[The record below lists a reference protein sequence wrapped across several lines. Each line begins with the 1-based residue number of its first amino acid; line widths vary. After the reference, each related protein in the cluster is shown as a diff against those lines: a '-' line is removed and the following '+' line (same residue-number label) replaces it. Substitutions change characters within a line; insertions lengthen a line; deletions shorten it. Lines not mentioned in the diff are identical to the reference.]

1 MSFAVQYSEKT
12 CITTETRNGAA
23 MEIAR
28 DRYLQRLVERQGN
41 GLIKAVTGIRR
52 CGKSYLLLKLF
63 HRHLLESG
71 VDEGHIVE
79 VALDDRANKALRDPD
94 ALLSYLRNRIA
105 QDGQPT
111 YVILDEVQMV
121 DEFED
126 VLNSL
131 LHVDGADVYVSGSN
145 SEFLSSDIVSK
156 FRGRSDEVRVRPLS
170 FAEFMSV
177 YDGPADEGWDEY
189 VMHGGMPLALSYQ
202 RVSNKEEYLRGL
214 FQRVYLTDIVE
225 RNHVAN
231 VAELD
236 ELVDV
241 LASAVGSLTNPS
253 RLQNTFR
260 SVKGKSLDDKTI
272 SSYIGYLEDAYLVTE
287 AQRYDIK
294 GRAYIGS
301 PKKYYFED
309 VGLRNA
315 RVGFRQ
321 VEENHLM
328 ENVIYNELLLR
339 GYNVDVGVLDK
350 YGKSPEGKT
359 ERRRLEV
366 DFVATL
372 GSARYYVQSALSV
385 DDPAKREQETRSLL
399 GIPDSFRKIVV
410 VKGAMRP
417 RRDEDGITYMGIRD
431 FLLDDGSLDS

>member
-1 MSFAVQYSEKT
+1 
-12 CITTETRNGAA
+12 

-28 DRYLQRLVERQGN
+28 DRYLQRLVECKGN

-63 HRHLLESG
+63 HRHLIETG

-79 VALDDRANKALRDPD
+79 VVLDDRANKELRDPD
-94 ALLSYLRNRIA
+94 TLLAYLKSRIA
-105 QDGQPT
+105 TDGMPT

-121 DEFED
+121 HEFED

-131 LHVDGADVYVSGSN
+131 LHIDGADVYVSGSN

-156 FRGRSDEVRVRPLS
+156 FRGRSDEVRLRPLS
-170 FAEFMSV
+170 FSEFMSA

-189 VMHGGMPLALSYQ
+189 VMHGGMPLVLSYS
-202 RVSNKEEYLRGL
+202 RASDKEEYLKGL
-214 FQRVYLTDIVE
+214 FRRVYLTDIVE
-225 RNHVAN
+225 RNNVAN

-272 SSYIGYLEDAYLVTE
+272 SSYIRHLEDAYLVAE

-294 GRAYIGS
+294 GRSYIGS

-328 ENVIYNELLLR
+328 ENVIFNELLSR
-339 GYNVDVGVLDK
+339 GYNVDVGILDK
-350 YGKSPEGKT
+350 YGKNAEGKT

-410 VKGAMRP
+410 VRGAMRP
-417 RRDEDGITYMGIRD
+417 RRDDDGITYMGIRD
-431 FLLDDGSLDS
+431 FLLDDRSLDL

>member
-1 MSFAVQYSEKT
+1 
-12 CITTETRNGAA
+12 

-28 DRYLQRLVERQGN
+28 DLYLQRLVERKGN

-63 HRHLLESG
+63 HRHLIETG

-79 VALDDRANKALRDPD
+79 IALDDRANKAFRDPD
-94 ALLSYLRNRIA
+94 VLLAHLRTRIA
-105 QDGQPT
+105 SDGLPT

-121 DEFED
+121 NEFED

-131 LHVDGADVYVSGSN
+131 LHIDGADVYVSGSN

-177 YDGPADEGWDEY
+177 YEGPADEGWDEY
-189 VMHGGMPLALSYQ
+189 VMHGGMPLVLSYS
-202 RVSNKEEYLRGL
+202 RASDKEEYLRGL
-214 FQRVYLTDIVE
+214 FQKVYLTDIVE
-225 RNHVAN
+225 RNHITN
-231 VAELD
+231 VAELN

-272 SSYIGYLEDAYLVTE
+272 SSYIRYLEDAYLIAE

-328 ENVIYNELLLR
+328 ENIIYNELLSR

-350 YGKSPEGKT
+350 YGKNPEGKT

-372 GSARYYVQSALSV
+372 GSARYYVQSALTI

-410 VKGAMRP
+410 VRGAMRP
-417 RRDEDGITYMGIRD
+417 RRDENGITYMGIRD
-431 FLLDDGSLDS
+431 FLLDGRSMDL

>member
-1 MSFAVQYSEKT
+1 MLYYSEKMRQD
-12 CITTETRNGAA
+12 TEVRNGVT

-28 DRYLQRLVERQGN
+28 DRYLRRLVERRGN

-79 VALDDRANKALRDPD
+79 VALDDRANKALRDSD
-94 ALLSYLRNRIA
+94 ALLAFLRSRIPT
-105 QDGQPT
+105 DGLPT

-177 YDGPADEGWDEY
+177 YDGPSDEGWDEY
-189 VMHGGMPLALSYQ
+189 VIHGGMPLALSYQ
-202 RVSNKEEYLRGL
+202 RASDKEEYLRGL
-214 FQRVYLTDIVE
+214 FQRVYITDIVE

-272 SSYIGYLEDAYLVTE
+272 SSYIGYLEDAYLVAE

-328 ENVIYNELLLR
+328 ENVIYNELLSR

-372 GSARYYVQSALSV
+372 GSARYYVQSALTV

-399 GIPDSFRKIVV
+399 GIPDSFRKLVV
-410 VKGAMRP
+410 VKGAMKP

-431 FLLDDGSLDS
+431 FLLDDRSLDL

>member
-1 MSFAVQYSEKT
+1 
-12 CITTETRNGAA
+12 

-28 DRYLQRLVERQGN
+28 DRYLQRLMERKGN

-63 HRHLLESG
+63 HRHLLASG

-94 ALLSYLRNRIA
+94 ALLAFLRSRIA
-105 QDGQPT
+105 RDDQPT

-121 DEFED
+121 GEFED

-170 FAEFMSV
+170 FAEFMSA

-189 VMHGGMPLALSYQ
+189 VMHGGMPLSLSYQ
-202 RVSNKEEYLRGL
+202 RASDKEEYLRGL
-214 FQRVYLTDIVE
+214 FQGVYLTDIVE

-236 ELVDV
+236 ELVNV

-272 SSYIGYLEDAYLVTE
+272 ASYIGYLEDAYLVTE

-309 VGLRNA
+309 IGMSNA
-315 RVGFRQ
+315 RVGFHHQ
-321 VEENHLM
+321 H
-328 ENVIYNELLLR
+328 
-339 GYNVDVGVLDK
+339 GD
-350 YGKSPEGKT
+350 S
-359 ERRRLEV
+359 RLP
-366 DFVATL
+366 
-372 GSARYYVQSALSV
+372 AR
-385 DDPAKREQETRSLL
+385 
-399 GIPDSFRKIVV
+399 
-410 VKGAMRP
+410 
-417 RRDEDGITYMGIRD
+417 
-431 FLLDDGSLDS
+431 

>member
-1 MSFAVQYSEKT
+1 
-12 CITTETRNGAA
+12 

-28 DRYLQRLVERQGN
+28 DRYLQRLVERKGN

-63 HRHLLESG
+63 HRHLVETG

-79 VALDDRANKALRDPD
+79 VALDDRANKELRDPD
-94 ALLSYLRNRIA
+94 ALLAFLRARIA
-105 QDGQPT
+105 TDGLPT

-131 LHVDGADVYVSGSN
+131 LHVDDADVYVSGSN

-170 FAEFMSV
+170 FAEFMSI

-189 VMHGGMPLALSYQ
+189 VMHGGMPLVLSYS
-202 RVSNKEEYLRGL
+202 RTSDKEEYLRGL

-225 RNHVAN
+225 RNHVTN
-231 VAELD
+231 VAELN

-253 RLQNTFR
+253 RLKNTFR

-272 SSYIGYLEDAYLVTE
+272 ASYIRYLEDAYLVAE

-294 GRAYIGS
+294 GRSYIGS

-328 ENVIYNELLLR
+328 ENIIYNELLSR

-372 GSARYYVQSALSV
+372 GSARYYVQSAFSI

-399 GIPDSFRKIVV
+399 DIPDSFRKIVV
-410 VKGAMRP
+410 VRGAMRP

-431 FLLDDGSLDS
+431 FLLDDRSLDL

>member
-1 MSFAVQYSEKT
+1 MLYYSEKMRQD
-12 CITTETRNGAA
+12 TEVRNGVT

-28 DRYLQRLVERQGN
+28 DRYLRRLVERRGN

-94 ALLSYLRNRIA
+94 ALLAFLRSRIPT
-105 QDGQPT
+105 DGLPT

-177 YDGPADEGWDEY
+177 YDGPSDEGWDEY
-189 VMHGGMPLALSYQ
+189 VIHGGMPLALSYQ
-202 RVSNKEEYLRGL
+202 RVSDKEEYLRGL

-225 RNHVAN
+225 RNHVSN
-231 VAELD
+231 VSELD
-236 ELVDV
+236 ELVDM

-328 ENVIYNELLLR
+328 ENVIYNELLSR
-339 GYNVDVGVLDK
+339 GYNVDG
-350 YGKSPEGKT
+350 GS
-359 ERRRLEV
+359 RRR
-366 DFVATL
+366 APC
-372 GSARYYVQSALSV
+372 SAYR
-385 DDPAKREQETRSLL
+385 TRSGRLW
-399 GIPDSFRKIVV
+399 S
-410 VKGAMRP
+410 
-417 RRDEDGITYMGIRD
+417 
-431 FLLDDGSLDS
+431 

>member
-1 MSFAVQYSEKT
+1 MLY
-12 CITTETRNGAA
+12 I
-23 MEIAR
+23 
-28 DRYLQRLVERQGN
+28 
-41 GLIKAVTGIRR
+41 
-52 CGKSYLLLKLF
+52 
-63 HRHLLESG
+63 
-71 VDEGHIVE
+71 
-79 VALDDRANKALRDPD
+79 
-94 ALLSYLRNRIA
+94 
-105 QDGQPT
+105 
-111 YVILDEVQMV
+111 
-121 DEFED
+121 
-126 VLNSL
+126 
-131 LHVDGADVYVSGSN
+131 
-145 SEFLSSDIVSK
+145 
-156 FRGRSDEVRVRPLS
+156 
-170 FAEFMSV
+170 
-177 YDGPADEGWDEY
+177 
-189 VMHGGMPLALSYQ
+189 
-202 RVSNKEEYLRGL
+202 
-214 FQRVYLTDIVE
+214 TDIVE
-225 RNHVAN
+225 RNHVSN

-272 SSYIGYLEDAYLVTE
+272 SSYIGYLEDAYLVAE

-315 RVGFRQ
+315 RMGFRQ

-328 ENVIYNELLLR
+328 ENIIYNELLSR

-372 GSARYYVQSALSV
+372 GSARYYVQSALTV

-431 FLLDDGSLDS
+431 FLLDDRSLDL

>member
-1 MSFAVQYSEKT
+1 
-12 CITTETRNGAA
+12 

-28 DRYLQRLVERQGN
+28 DRYLQRLVERRGN
-41 GLIKAVTGIRR
+41 GLIKVVTGVRR
-52 CGKSYLLLKLF
+52 CGKSYLLLELF
-63 HRHLLESG
+63 HRHLLETG
-71 VDEGHIVE
+71 VDEEHIVE
-79 VALDDRANKALRDPD
+79 VALDDRANKSLRDPD
-94 ALLSYLRNRIA
+94 ALLSYLRPRIA
-105 QDGQPT
+105 TDGLPT

-145 SEFLSSDIVSK
+145 SEFLSSDIVSR

-189 VMHGGMPLALSYQ
+189 VVHGGMPLSLSYT
-202 RVSNKEEYLRGL
+202 RPSDKEEYLRGL
-214 FQRVYLTDIVE
+214 FQKVYLSDIVE
-225 RNHVAN
+225 RKRVAN
-231 VAELD
+231 VVELD

-260 SVKGKSLDDKTI
+260 SVKRKSLDDKTI
-272 SSYIGYLEDAYLVTE
+272 ASYIGYLEDAYLVAE

-315 RVGFRQ
+315 RMGFRQ

-328 ENVIYNELLLR
+328 ENVIFNELLSR
-339 GYNVDVGVLDK
+339 GYNVDVGVLDR
-350 YGKSPEGKT
+350 YGKNAEGKT

-372 GSARYYVQSALSV
+372 GSARYYVQSALNV
-385 DDPAKREQETRSLL
+385 DDPSKREQETRSLL

-417 RRDEDGITYMGIRD
+417 RRDDDGITYMGIRD
-431 FLLDDGSLDS
+431 FLLDDRSLDL

>member
-1 MSFAVQYSEKT
+1 
-12 CITTETRNGAA
+12 

-28 DRYLQRLVERQGN
+28 DRYLQRLVERRGN

-94 ALLSYLRNRIA
+94 ALLAYLRPRIA
-105 QDGQPT
+105 TDGMPT

-156 FRGRSDEVRVRPLS
+156 FRGRSVEVRVRPLS
-170 FAEFMSV
+170 FAEYMSA
-177 YDGPADEGWDEY
+177 YEGPADEGWDEY
-189 VMHGGMPLALSYQ
+189 VMHGGMPLALSY
-202 RVSNKEEYLRGL
+202 RRASDKEEYLRGL

-225 RNHVAN
+225 RNHVSN

-272 SSYIGYLEDAYLVTE
+272 SSYIRYLEDAYLVTE

-315 RVGFRQ
+315 RMGFRQ

-328 ENVIYNELLLR
+328 ENVIYNELLSR

-431 FLLDDGSLDS
+431 FLLDDRSLDF

>member
-1 MSFAVQYSEKT
+1 
-12 CITTETRNGAA
+12 

-28 DRYLQRLVERQGN
+28 DRYLQRLVERKGN

-63 HRHLLESG
+63 HRHLLASG

-94 ALLSYLRNRIA
+94 ALLAFLRSRIA
-105 QDGQPT
+105 RDDQST
-111 YVILDEVQMV
+111 YVILDEIQMV

-170 FAEFMSV
+170 FAEFMSA

-189 VMHGGMPLALSYQ
+189 VMHGGMPLSLSYQ
-202 RVSNKEEYLRGL
+202 RASDKEEYLRGL
-214 FQRVYLTDIVE
+214 FQGVYLTDIVE

-236 ELVDV
+236 ELVNV

-260 SVKGKSLDDKTI
+260 SVKGKSLDDNTI
-272 SSYIGYLEDAYLVTE
+272 ASYIGYLEDAYLVTE

-328 ENVIYNELLLR
+328 ENVIYNELLSR

-350 YGKSPEGKT
+350 YGKSSEGKT

-431 FLLDDGSLDS
+431 FLLDDGSLDF

>member
-1 MSFAVQYSEKT
+1 
-12 CITTETRNGAA
+12 

-28 DRYLQRLVERQGN
+28 DRYLQRLVERKGN

-63 HRHLLESG
+63 HRHLLASG

-94 ALLSYLRNRIA
+94 ALLAFLRSRIA
-105 QDGQPT
+105 RDDQLT

-170 FAEFMSV
+170 FAEFMSA

-189 VMHGGMPLALSYQ
+189 VMHGGMPLSLSYQ
-202 RVSNKEEYLRGL
+202 RASDKEEYLRGL
-214 FQRVYLTDIVE
+214 FQGVYLTDIVE

-236 ELVDV
+236 ELVNV

-272 SSYIGYLEDAYLVTE
+272 ASYIGYLEDAYLVSE

-328 ENVIYNELLLR
+328 ENVIYNELLSR

-350 YGKSPEGKT
+350 YGKSSEGKT

-417 RRDEDGITYMGIRD
+417 RRDEHGITYMGIRD
-431 FLLDDGSLDS
+431 FLLDDGSLDF

>member
-1 MSFAVQYSEKT
+1 
-12 CITTETRNGAA
+12 
-23 MEIAR
+23 MEIRR
-28 DRYLQRLVERQGN
+28 DRYLQRLVERRGN

-52 CGKSYLLLKLF
+52 CGKSYLLLELF
-63 HRHLLESG
+63 HRHLAESG

-94 ALLSYLRNRIA
+94 ALLAHLRARIA
-105 QDGQPT
+105 ADGLPT

-131 LHVDGADVYVSGSN
+131 LHVRGADVYVSGSN
-145 SEFLSSDIVSK
+145 SEFLSSDIVSR

-170 FAEFMSV
+170 FAEFMSA

-189 VMHGGMPLALSYQ
+189 VMHGGMPLSLSYA
-202 RVSNKEEYLRGL
+202 RASDKEEYLRGL
-214 FQRVYLTDIVE
+214 FDRVYISDVVE

-231 VAELD
+231 VAELG

-253 RLQNTFR
+253 RIQNTFR

-272 SSYIGYLEDAYLVTE
+272 ASYIGYLEDAYLVSE

-294 GRAYIGS
+294 GRSYIGS

-328 ENVIYNELLLR
+328 ENVIYNELLSR
-339 GYNVDVGVLDK
+339 GYNVDVGVVDR
-350 YGKSPEGKT
+350 YGKNAQGRT

-372 GSARYYVQSALSV
+372 GSARYYVQSALTV

-399 GIPDSFRKIVV
+399 GIGDSFRKVV
-410 VKGAMRP
+410 VVRGVMRP

-431 FLLDDGSLDS
+431 FLLDEASLDL

>member
-1 MSFAVQYSEKT
+1 
-12 CITTETRNGAA
+12 

-28 DRYLQRLVERQGN
+28 DHYLQRLVERKGN
-41 GLIKAVTGIRR
+41 GLIKIVTGIRR
-52 CGKSYLLLKLF
+52 CGKSYLLLELF
-63 HRHLLESG
+63 HRHLVESG

-79 VALDDRANKALRDPD
+79 VALDDRANKALRNPD
-94 ALLSYLRNRIA
+94 ALLAHLRSRIA
-105 QDGQPT
+105 SDGLPT

-131 LHVDGADVYVSGSN
+131 LHVRCADVYVSGSN
-145 SEFLSSDIVSK
+145 SEFLSSDVVSK
-156 FRGRSDEVRVRPLS
+156 FRGRGDEVRVRPLS
-170 FAEFMSV
+170 FAEFMSA

-189 VMHGGMPLALSYQ
+189 IMHGGMPLALYYS
-202 RVSNKEEYLRGL
+202 STADKEEYLRGL
-214 FQRVYLTDIVE
+214 FRSVYLADIVE
-225 RNHVAN
+225 RKRVTH

-236 ELVDV
+236 DLVDV
-241 LASAVGSLTNPS
+241 LASGVGSLTNPS

-260 SVKGKSLDDKTI
+260 SVKGKSIDDKTI
-272 SSYIGYLEDAYLVTE
+272 ASYIGYLEDAYLVSE
-287 AQRYDIK
+287 AQRYDVK
-294 GRAYIGS
+294 GRKYIGS

-315 RVGFRQ
+315 RIGFRQ

-350 YGKSPEGKT
+350 YGKNAEGKT

-372 GSARYYVQSALSV
+372 GSARYYVQSALTV
-385 DDPAKREQETRSLL
+385 DDPEKREQETRSLL
-399 GIPDSFRKIVV
+399 GIGDSFRKLVV

-417 RRDEDGITYMGIRD
+417 RRDDDGITYMGIRD
-431 FLLDDGSLDS
+431 FLLDPNSLER

>member
-1 MSFAVQYSEKT
+1 
-12 CITTETRNGAA
+12 

-28 DRYLQRLVERQGN
+28 DRYLQRLVERKGN
-41 GLIKAVTGIRR
+41 GLIKTVTGIRR

-63 HRHLLESG
+63 HRHLLENG
-71 VDEGHIVE
+71 VDERHIVE

-94 ALLSYLRNRIA
+94 ALLAHLKPRIA
-105 QDGQPT
+105 TDGMPT

-126 VLNSL
+126 ILNSL

-145 SEFLSSDIVSK
+145 SEFLSSDITSK

-170 FAEFMSV
+170 FAEFMSA

-189 VMHGGMPLALSYQ
+189 VMHGGMPLSLSYS
-202 RVSNKEEYLRGL
+202 RASDKEEYLRGL
-214 FQRVYLTDIVE
+214 FQKVHLTDIVE
-225 RNHVAN
+225 RNRVAN

-241 LASAVGSLTNPS
+241 LASVVGSLTNPS

-272 SSYIGYLEDAYLVTE
+272 SSYIGYLEDAYLVAE

-301 PKKYYFED
+301 PRKYYFED

-328 ENVIYNELLLR
+328 ENVIFNELLSR

-350 YGKSPEGKT
+350 YGKNIEGKT

-385 DDPAKREQETRSLL
+385 DDPTKREQETRSLL
-399 GIPDSFRKIVV
+399 GISDSFRKIVV

-417 RRDEDGITYMGIRD
+417 RRDESGITYMGVRD
-431 FLLDDGSLDS
+431 FLLDDGSLDL

>member
-1 MSFAVQYSEKT
+1 
-12 CITTETRNGAA
+12 

-28 DRYLQRLVERQGN
+28 DLYLQRLVERKGN

-63 HRHLLESG
+63 HRHLIETG

-79 VALDDRANKALRDPD
+79 IALDDRANKAFRDPD
-94 ALLSYLRNRIA
+94 VLLAHLRTRIA
-105 QDGQPT
+105 SDGLPT

-121 DEFED
+121 NEFED

-131 LHVDGADVYVSGSN
+131 LHIDGADVYVSGSN

-177 YDGPADEGWDEY
+177 YEGPADEGWDEY
-189 VMHGGMPLALSYQ
+189 VMHGGMPLVLSYS
-202 RVSNKEEYLRGL
+202 RASDKEEYLRGL
-214 FQRVYLTDIVE
+214 FQKVYLTDIVE
-225 RNHVAN
+225 RNHITN
-231 VAELD
+231 VAELN

-272 SSYIGYLEDAYLVTE
+272 SSYIRYLEDAYLIAE

-328 ENVIYNELLLR
+328 ENIIYNELLSR

-350 YGKSPEGKT
+350 YGKNPEGKT

-372 GSARYYVQSALSV
+372 GSARYYVQSALTI

-410 VKGAMRP
+410 VRGAMRP
-417 RRDEDGITYMGIRD
+417 RRDENGITYMGIRD
-431 FLLDDGSLDS
+431 FLLDGRSLDL